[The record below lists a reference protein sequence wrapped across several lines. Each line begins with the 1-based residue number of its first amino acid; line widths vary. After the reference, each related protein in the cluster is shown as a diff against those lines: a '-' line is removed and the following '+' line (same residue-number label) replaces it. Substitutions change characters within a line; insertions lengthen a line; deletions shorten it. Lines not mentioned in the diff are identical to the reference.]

1 MSPRSSS
8 RSSGPLMGRN
18 GLRAAA
24 RRGPGNVAARLP
36 DYSGQHLCAPSIDT
50 LEWAVLPATRRNS
63 AMGTLLAGKVGV
75 VTGSGRGIGRGI
87 ALALA
92 REGAKV
98 VVNDVGC
105 DLGGRGTDADP
116 AAAVCK
122 EIAALGSEAVPSYD
136 SVADFTAAGNII
148 KTALDAWGRCDVL
161 VNNAGIIRDR
171 AIVNMSEEEFD
182 AVIAVH
188 LKGGWNCCRH
198 ALPVMKEQK
207 FGRVINIV
215 SSAGLRG
222 NFGQSNYG
230 AAKAGLMGL
239 TFVIAVEFMKGN
251 AEGKYSITANALA
264 PAGMTRMV
272 GTIPGM
278 EGRPVPPEMNPELNG
293 PIVAFLASDR
303 AAHVNGQVF
312 GRRGYAYTLF
322 QTPKPLAALYK
333 EGGMSAEEI
342 ARNFD
347 AAFTEHLSVPGIPQT
362 AAMKQAQAAAA
373 AKK

>member
-1 MSPRSSS
+1 
-8 RSSGPLMGRN
+8 
-18 GLRAAA
+18 
-24 RRGPGNVAARLP
+24 
-36 DYSGQHLCAPSIDT
+36 
-50 LEWAVLPATRRNS
+50 
-63 AMGTLLAGKVGV
+63 MGTLLEGKVAV

-116 AAAVCK
+116 AAGVCK

-136 SVADFTAAGNII
+136 SVADFAAAGN
-148 KTALDAWGRCDVL
+148 
-161 VNNAGIIRDR
+161 
-171 AIVNMSEEEFD
+171 
-182 AVIAVH
+182 
-188 LKGGWNCCRH
+188 
-198 ALPVMKEQK
+198 
-207 FGRVINIV
+207 
-215 SSAGLRG
+215 
-222 NFGQSNYG
+222 
-230 AAKAGLMGL
+230 
-239 TFVIAVEFMKGN
+239 FMKGN

-303 AAHVNGQVF
+303 AGHVNGQVF

-322 QTPKPLAALYK
+322 QTPKPLAAIYK
-333 EGGMSAEEI
+333 EGGMTAEEI
-342 ARNFD
+342 ARTFD
-347 AAFTEHLSVPGIPQT
+347 AAFGEHLSVPGIPQT